1 MVSASTGAVVV
12 SSCTGASETASGEF
26 LTVVPLFIL
35 PLPRGTPTREC
46 APSVSALTVAP
57 KLVRDIGRAAALVG
71 TRHARFC
78 AATILEEGTRPP
90 RVAPRARTIISE
102 GAKLVPPIL
111 FVLPYPSLP
120 KVPHPATTLPAR
132 RPKAPTGLTTRVEC
146 ACTLRYARDSR
157 VQGELPARL

>member
-1 MVSASTGAVVV
+1 MRNVANHRMFFAAMQVPVNTNK
-12 SSCTGASETASGEF
+12 TRR
-26 LTVVPLFIL
+26 PLFIL

-46 APSVSALTVAP
+46 ACVSALTVAP

-71 TRHARFC
+71 TRHARVC

-90 RVAPRARTIISE
+90 RVAPRARTISE

-111 FVLPYPSLP
+111 FFLPYPSLP